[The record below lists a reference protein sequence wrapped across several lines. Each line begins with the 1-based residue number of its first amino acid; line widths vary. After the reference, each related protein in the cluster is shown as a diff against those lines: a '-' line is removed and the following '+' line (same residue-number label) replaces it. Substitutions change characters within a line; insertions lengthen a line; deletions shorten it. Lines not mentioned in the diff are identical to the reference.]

1 MAMGK
6 KSESIIWENKRFVSF
21 KEVLSILMYRNLL
34 KSKQMLAHQVL
45 ELFCCIAITNAS
57 KSLTAMQQRYASI
70 EQEVLAVVPGC
81 QRFHQYIYGKKVVI
95 QSDHK
100 PLEVIMKK
108 PLHNTSPRLQRMLLS
123 LQKYI
128 DLVWYLFL
136 AEKENILADTLSHTP
151 GRDDRWH
158 NRRRI
163 DSPSTYGVWK
173 CFDNKI

>member
-1 MAMGK
+1 
-6 KSESIIWENKRFVSF
+6 
-21 KEVLSILMYRNLL
+21 MYRNLL

-95 QSDHK
+95 QSDHT

-128 DLVWYLFL
+128 DLV
-136 AEKENILADTLSHTP
+136 
-151 GRDDRWH
+151 
-158 NRRRI
+158 
-163 DSPSTYGVWK
+163 
-173 CFDNKI
+173 

>member
-1 MAMGK
+1 
-6 KSESIIWENKRFVSF
+6 
-21 KEVLSILMYRNLL
+21 MYRNLL
-34 KSKQMLAHQVL
+34 KSKQMQAHQVL

-57 KSLTAMQQRYASI
+57 KSLTAMQQRYAPI

-108 PLHNTSPRLQRMLLS
+108 LLHNTSPRLQRMLLS

-128 DLVWYLFL
+128 DLVYDIDFWLRQKTSWQIPCHTHLEEMTDDITEEELTAQVHMVYENALTTKSRL
-136 AEKENILADTLSHTP
+136 EEIKET
-151 GRDDRWH
+151 
-158 NRRRI
+158 
-163 DSPSTYGVWK
+163 K
-173 CFDNKI
+173 

>member
-1 MAMGK
+1 M
-6 KSESIIWENKRFVSF
+6 
-21 KEVLSILMYRNLL
+21 
-34 KSKQMLAHQVL
+34 QAHQVL
-45 ELFCCIAITNAS
+45 ELFCCIVTTNAS
-57 KSLTAMQQRYASI
+57 KSLTAMQQRYAPI

-128 DLVWYLFL
+128 DLVYDIDFWLRKKTCWQIPCHTHLEEMTDDITQEELTAQVHMVYENALTTKSRL
-136 AEKENILADTLSHTP
+136 EEIKET
-151 GRDDRWH
+151 
-158 NRRRI
+158 
-163 DSPSTYGVWK
+163 K
-173 CFDNKI
+173 

>member
-1 MAMGK
+1 M
-6 KSESIIWENKRFVSF
+6 
-21 KEVLSILMYRNLL
+21 
-34 KSKQMLAHQVL
+34 QAHQVL
-45 ELFCCIAITNAS
+45 ELFCCIVTTNAS
-57 KSLTAMQQRYASI
+57 KSLTAMQQRYAPI

-128 DLVWYLFL
+128 DLVYDIDFWLR
-136 AEKENILADTLSHTP
+136 KKTCWQIPCHT
-151 GRDDRWH
+151 H
-158 NRRRI
+158 LEEM
-163 DSPSTYGVWK
+163 T
-173 CFDNKI
+173 